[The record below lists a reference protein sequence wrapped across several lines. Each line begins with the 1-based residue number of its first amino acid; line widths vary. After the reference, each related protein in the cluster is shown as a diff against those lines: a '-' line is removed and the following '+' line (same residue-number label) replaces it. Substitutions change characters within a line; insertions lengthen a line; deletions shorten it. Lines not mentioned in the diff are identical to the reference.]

1 MHLIIHCYSLFTR
14 CLFDTT
20 KNKLDYHK
28 GKNCMKNF
36 CLGLREHVTKVVN
49 YDKKE
54 MILLTNEEK
63 SIL

>member
-1 MHLIIHCYSLFTR
+1 MFTR

-63 SIL
+63 NIL

>member
-1 MHLIIHCYSLFTR
+1 
-14 CLFDTT
+14 
-20 KNKLDYHK
+20 
-28 GKNCMKNF
+28 MKNF

-63 SIL
+63 NIL